1 MSYSKKI
8 VVFDLDETL
17 GNFVEL
23 GMFCD
28 ALENFNGTSLSTEHF
43 FQIID
48 LFKECLRPDILKI
61 LKYLIS
67 RKKNNKCKKI
77 MIYTNNQGP
86 REWTENISKYF
97 ENKLNTTIFDNIVAA
112 FKVRGQRIEMGR
124 TSHDKIVND
133 LINCTK
139 IPRDTQICFLDDQYH
154 PQMKHEN
161 VYYIHLKPYVYE
173 YEFTEMAQRY
183 FSNYKHKLKDTTQKE
198 DFEKFITEYMGSY
211 DCDKV
216 IKKTPQELKIDK
228 IISKKILQHLHKF
241 FNEKH
246 NITHKNNKKHHK
258 NHKNHTKKNYT

>member
-28 ALENFNGTSLSTEHF
+28 ALENFNTTTITKDHF

-48 LFKECLRPDILKI
+48 LFKECLRPDIQKI
-61 LKYLIS
+61 LQYLVS
-67 RKKNNKCKKI
+67 KKKNNKCKKI

-97 ENKLNTTIFDNIVAA
+97 ESKMNTPIFDNIIAA
-112 FKVRGQRIEMGR
+112 FKVRGKRIELGR
-124 TSHDKIVND
+124 TSHDKSVGD

-139 IPRDTQICFLDDQYH
+139 IPTDTQICFLDDQLH
-154 PQMKHEN
+154 QQMEHEN

-173 YEFTEMAQRY
+173 YDFDEMAQRY
-183 FSNYKHKLKDTTQKE
+183 YTRYKDKLKIDTQLEYFK
-198 DFEKFITEYMGSY
+198 KFIKEYMNGYECS
-211 DCDKV
+211 K
-216 IKKTPQELKIDK
+216 INKKTPQELNVDK
-228 IISKKILQHLHKF
+228 IISKKILQHLKEF
-241 FNEKH
+241 FNEK
-246 NITHKNNKKHHK
+246 NNTTRKKK
-258 NHKNHTKKNYT
+258 